1 MDLGEKGRGQMD
13 SMMHRILLFIL
24 NNQSISAHVLME
36 EFYLSK
42 NQLDYRI
49 GKVNEFLQEKGFPVI
64 IKSGSYYVLDIK
76 KKYRQEILALEKAPV
91 YYTAEER
98 QIYILLLI
106 TLYEKFTLSG
116 LAQKFRVSKNT
127 ILTDIKNLKI
137 LANRNGVGIRSA
149 RQTGYYLHGKEIE
162 IRKLWTNL
170 LKKEQEKDPTLLQS
184 KSVLMI
190 EHDLI
195 NEVSLRVE
203 QLEKKMNVSFSEIKV
218 SFLSMIIYLSIQR
231 AKQKKSIEEST
242 IRTVNRLLDKKTHET
257 AEKCFKDL
265 YKDSPKTLVTKEI
278 YYITMHI
285 LSMNVIKRM
294 MFRYNQELDTAIMK
308 SIQRFEECSITVIE
322 NKEELKDVL
331 YQHIVPASYRIRF
344 GVPDENT
351 LSEKIENEY
360 KAFELI
366 VKESIK
372 FIEIELNINF
382 TGMELS
388 YIVILFMSFLHEAK
402 KRNDQKKTA
411 VVVCMHGIS
420 VSHLLLK
427 SLRELFPQI
436 NFIRFMSLREYYDVG
451 PQVDLIFS
459 TVEIDTDQPFYLI
472 KHFLTDSEKKLLRE
486 KVEIDAFENRNL
498 IRTSSEHEIDELI
511 SLIGKYATIHS
522 KQQLRKELQK
532 HIFHKT
538 SSKQVPYNPKK
549 ESQLLELLPCAHIQ
563 TYDTGELSFEEA
575 IRQCGKPLLKRGFV
589 SEAYIET
596 IIKNYNSEYPYFV
609 IAPSVAIPHA
619 APEDGVY
626 ELGMSLLRVKKP
638 VKFSKQ
644 LGVQLLIMI
653 APKDKKSHLNAVTT
667 LHALVS
673 DTTFR
678 QKLLSATY
686 EKDIYQLLK
695 ERLENS
701 EIRDRE

>member
-218 SFLSMIIYLSIQR
+218 SFLSMIIYLS
-231 AKQKKSIEEST
+231 
-242 IRTVNRLLDKKTHET
+242 
-257 AEKCFKDL
+257 
-265 YKDSPKTLVTKEI
+265 
-278 YYITMHI
+278 
-285 LSMNVIKRM
+285 
-294 MFRYNQELDTAIMK
+294 
-308 SIQRFEECSITVIE
+308 
-322 NKEELKDVL
+322 
-331 YQHIVPASYRIRF
+331 
-344 GVPDENT
+344 
-351 LSEKIENEY
+351 
-360 KAFELI
+360 
-366 VKESIK
+366 
-372 FIEIELNINF
+372 
-382 TGMELS
+382 
-388 YIVILFMSFLHEAK
+388 
-402 KRNDQKKTA
+402 
-411 VVVCMHGIS
+411 
-420 VSHLLLK
+420 
-427 SLRELFPQI
+427 
-436 NFIRFMSLREYYDVG
+436 
-451 PQVDLIFS
+451 
-459 TVEIDTDQPFYLI
+459 
-472 KHFLTDSEKKLLRE
+472 
-486 KVEIDAFENRNL
+486 
-498 IRTSSEHEIDELI
+498 
-511 SLIGKYATIHS
+511 
-522 KQQLRKELQK
+522 
-532 HIFHKT
+532 
-538 SSKQVPYNPKK
+538 
-549 ESQLLELLPCAHIQ
+549 
-563 TYDTGELSFEEA
+563 
-575 IRQCGKPLLKRGFV
+575 
-589 SEAYIET
+589 
-596 IIKNYNSEYPYFV
+596 
-609 IAPSVAIPHA
+609 
-619 APEDGVY
+619 
-626 ELGMSLLRVKKP
+626 
-638 VKFSKQ
+638 
-644 LGVQLLIMI
+644 
-653 APKDKKSHLNAVTT
+653 
-667 LHALVS
+667 
-673 DTTFR
+673 
-678 QKLLSATY
+678 
-686 EKDIYQLLK
+686 
-695 ERLENS
+695 
-701 EIRDRE
+701 